1 MKMNTKSIHS
11 LISSINSGTS
21 SIFNTVNT
29 TAPSISLKAD
39 SGFSFSFDD
48 GEKTVTIKFER
59 EDVMKMVYVLTKA
72 LDTSGVKYS
81 IKTSK
86 RKKR

>member
-1 MKMNTKSIHS
+1 MNTKSIHS

-21 SIFNTVNT
+21 SVFNTVNT
-29 TAPSISLKAD
+29 TAPSISLKAEN
-39 SGFSFSFDD
+39 GFSFSFDD
-48 GEKTVTIKFER
+48 GEKTVTIRFER
-59 EDVMKMVYVLTKA
+59 EDMMKMVYVLTKA

>member
-1 MKMNTKSIHS
+1 MNRFNPTLVNAINNNPGS
-11 LISSINSGTS
+11 LFSAIS
-21 SIFNTVNT
+21 NTA
-29 TAPSISLKAD
+29 APSISLKAEN
-39 SGFSFSFDD
+39 GFSFSFDD
-48 GEKTVTIKFER
+48 GEKTVTIRFER
-59 EDVMKMVYVLTKA
+59 DDMMKMVYVLTKA

>member
-1 MKMNTKSIHS
+1 MNTKSIHS
-11 LISSINSGTS
+11 LISSINSSPS

-29 TAPSISLKAD
+29 TAPSIALKAD

-86 RKKR
+86 RKR

>member
-1 MKMNTKSIHS
+1 MQSILS
-11 LISSINSGTS
+11 TTNSNSVGM
-21 SIFNTVNT
+21 FNTVST
-29 TAPSISLKAD
+29 TAPSIALRAD
-39 SGFSFSFDD
+39 GGFSFSFDD

>member
-1 MKMNTKSIHS
+1 MQSILKATNSNTIGI
-11 LISSINSGTS
+11 L
-21 SIFNTVNT
+21 NTVNT
-29 TAPSISLKAD
+29 TAPSIALKAD
-39 SGFSFSFDD
+39 GGFSFSFDD

-59 EDVMKMVYVLTKA
+59 EDVMKMVYELTKA
-72 LDTSGVKYS
+72 LDKSRVKYS

>member
-1 MKMNTKSIHS
+1 MSRRLTLQSAITA
-11 LISSINSGTS
+11 NSPFS
-21 SIFNTVNT
+21 VHNPQ
-29 TAPSISLKAD
+29 PSIALKAD

-59 EDVMKMVYVLTKA
+59 DDIMKMVYTLTKA

-86 RKKR
+86 RNKR

>member
-1 MKMNTKSIHS
+1 MSRRLTLQSAITA
-11 LISSINSGTS
+11 NSTFS
-21 SIFNTVNT
+21 VHNPHQ
-29 TAPSISLKAD
+29 PSIVLKAD

-59 EDVMKMVYVLTKA
+59 DDVMKMVYVLTKA

-86 RKKR
+86 RNKR

>member
-1 MKMNTKSIHS
+1 MQSI
-11 LISSINSGTS
+11 LNATNS
-21 SIFNTVNT
+21 NTVGMFNAVST
-29 TAPSISLKAD
+29 TAPSIALKAD
-39 SGFSFSFDD
+39 GGFSFSFDD

-59 EDVMKMVYVLTKA
+59 EDVMKMVYELTKA
-72 LDTSGVKYS
+72 LDKSGVKYS

>member
-1 MKMNTKSIHS
+1 MNTKSIHS

-59 EDVMKMVYVLTKA
+59 DDVMKMVYVLTKA

-86 RKKR
+86 RKR

>member
-1 MKMNTKSIHS
+1 MNTKSIQS
-11 LISSINSGTS
+11 LNRAINGGAGSLFSAIS
-21 SIFNTVNT
+21 NTA
-29 TAPSISLKAD
+29 APSIALKAD
-39 SGFSFSFDD
+39 GGFSFSFDD

>member
-1 MKMNTKSIHS
+1 LIKVSKLMQSI
-11 LISSINSGTS
+11 LNATNS
-21 SIFNTVNT
+21 NTVGMFNAVST
-29 TAPSISLKAD
+29 TAPSIALKAD
-39 SGFSFSFDD
+39 GGFSFSFDD

-59 EDVMKMVYVLTKA
+59 EDVMKMVYELTKA
-72 LDTSGVKYS
+72 LDKSGVKYS

>member
-1 MKMNTKSIHS
+1 MNTKSIHS
-11 LISSINSGTS
+11 LISSINSNPS
-21 SIFNTVNT
+21 SMFNTVNT
-29 TAPSISLKAD
+29 TAPSIALRAD
-39 SGFSFSFDD
+39 NGFSFSFDD

-59 EDVMKMVYVLTKA
+59 DDIMKMVYVLTKA

-86 RKKR
+86 RKR

>member
-1 MKMNTKSIHS
+1 LIKVSKLMRSILNATNSNTIGI
-11 LISSINSGTS
+11 L
-21 SIFNTVNT
+21 NTVNT
-29 TAPSISLKAD
+29 TAPSIALKAD
-39 SGFSFSFDD
+39 GGFSFSFDD

>member
-1 MKMNTKSIHS
+1 MSKLMQSI
-11 LISSINSGTS
+11 LNATNSNPVGM
-21 SIFNTVNT
+21 FNTVNT
-29 TAPSISLKAD
+29 TAPSITLRAD
-39 SGFSFSFDD
+39 GGFSFSFDD

-59 EDVMKMVYVLTKA
+59 EDVMKMVYELTKA
-72 LDTSGVKYS
+72 LDKSGVKYS

>member
-1 MKMNTKSIHS
+1 VNRRFNQS
-11 LISSINSGTS
+11 LISAINSPSG
-21 SIFNTVNT
+21 IFNTVNT

-59 EDVMKMVYVLTKA
+59 DDVMKMVYVLTKA

-86 RKKR
+86 RNKR

>member
-1 MKMNTKSIHS
+1 LIKVSKLMQSILKATNSNTIGI
-11 LISSINSGTS
+11 L
-21 SIFNTVNT
+21 NTVNT
-29 TAPSISLKAD
+29 TAPSIALKAD
-39 SGFSFSFDD
+39 GGFSFSFDD

>member
-1 MKMNTKSIHS
+1 MNTKS
-11 LISSINSGTS
+11 LTRAINSGAGS
-21 SIFNTVNT
+21 LFNAIGSTA
-29 TAPSISLKAD
+29 APSIALKAD
-39 SGFSFSFDD
+39 GGFSFSFDD

-59 EDVMKMVYVLTKA
+59 DDIMKMVYVLTKA

-86 RKKR
+86 RKKH

>member
-1 MKMNTKSIHS
+1 MSRRS
-11 LISSINSGTS
+11 LYSVVNNSPGS
-21 SIFNTVNT
+21 LFNTISNT
-29 TAPSISLKAD
+29 AAPSIALKAD

-59 EDVMKMVYVLTKA
+59 DDVMKMVYVLTKA

-86 RKKR
+86 RNKR

>member
-1 MKMNTKSIHS
+1 MNTKSIHS
-11 LISSINSGTS
+11 LISAINSSPS
-21 SIFNTVNT
+21 SMFNTVNT
-29 TAPSISLKAD
+29 TSPSIALKAD

-59 EDVMKMVYVLTKA
+59 DDIMKMVYVLTKA

>member
-1 MKMNTKSIHS
+1 MNTKSIHS

>member
-1 MKMNTKSIHS
+1 MNTKSIQS
-11 LISSINSGTS
+11 LISAINSPSG
-21 SIFNTVNT
+21 IFNTVST
-29 TAPSISLKAD
+29 TAPSIALKAD
-39 SGFSFSFDD
+39 GGFSFSFDD

>member
-1 MKMNTKSIHS
+1 MQSI
-11 LISSINSGTS
+11 LNATNS
-21 SIFNTVNT
+21 NTVGMFNAVST
-29 TAPSISLKAD
+29 TAPSIALRAD
-39 SGFSFSFDD
+39 GGFSFSFDD

-59 EDVMKMVYVLTKA
+59 EDVMKMVYELTKA
-72 LDTSGVKYS
+72 LDKSGVKYS